1 MKSQWE
7 CVRQNLGDWQGSFT
21 QISTQ
26 GDILEDIP
34 SHISLTSSADESTI
48 HLVLTRSYPAAPG
61 STELVPKEMAID
73 LSAPGAGALFFE
85 TGAFSEGGVYFT
97 NHRKFGAEFCL
108 VTPQKDRRLRL
119 VQMFDDTGKFDRL
132 TLIREQRVGSNA
144 PERLPLLLNDLV
156 GTWQGAATI
165 LKPQQTANETVIQE
179 TIQTDQLEFE
189 QDGLLYR
196 TLLLPDGAFSTC
208 PLQLQSGKA
217 FSLEMG
223 WLLAP
228 HLRQRLIR
236 QYDATGSWI
245 ALMLIIET
253 RNS

>member
-1 MKSQWE
+1 
-7 CVRQNLGDWQGSFT
+7 
-21 QISTQ
+21 
-26 GDILEDIP
+26 
-34 SHISLTSSADESTI
+34 
-48 HLVLTRSYPAAPG
+48 
-61 STELVPKEMAID
+61 MAID

-85 TGAFSEGGVYFT
+85 TGAFSEGGIYFT
-97 NHRKFGAEFCL
+97 NHAKFGTEFCL
-108 VTPQKDRRLRL
+108 ITPSKDRRLRL

-144 PERLPLLLNDLV
+144 PERPSLLLNDLL

-165 LKPQQTANETVIQE
+165 LKPQRTATETVIRE
-179 TIQTDQLEFE
+179 TIQTEQLEFE
-189 QDGLLYR
+189 QDGLSYR
-196 TLLLPDGAFSTC
+196 TLLLPDGAFATC
-208 PLQLQSGKA
+208 PIQITAGRA

-245 ALMLIIET
+245 ALMLMIET
-253 RNS
+253 RNP

>member
-21 QISTQ
+21 HISPQ

-34 SHISLTSSADESTI
+34 SHISLTSSADKSTI

-61 STELVPKEMAID
+61 SPELVPQVMAID

-85 TGAFSEGGVYFT
+85 TGAFSEGGIYFT
-97 NHRKFGAEFCL
+97 NHAKFGAEFCL
-108 VTPQKDRRLRL
+108 ITPSKDRRLRL

-132 TLIREQRVGSNA
+132 TLIREQRVESNA
-144 PERLPLLLNDLV
+144 PERPPLLLSDLI
-156 GTWQGAATI
+156 GTWQGVATI
-165 LKPQQTANETVIQE
+165 LKPQETVPATVIQE

-189 QDGLLYR
+189 QDGLSYR
-196 TLLLPDGAFSTC
+196 TLLLPDGAFATC
-208 PLQLQSGKA
+208 PIQITAGRA

-245 ALMLIIET
+245 TLMLLIET
-253 RNS
+253 RNP